1 MSHWTRG
8 LATTAITLG
17 LLAAPAAAQVVD
29 QSDNTAYGST
39 SGEFL
44 LLGAGARGM
53 ALGNAFDALANDVT
67 ALYHNPAGL
76 ALMERPA
83 AMVSTY
89 SYVSDTRYS
98 WVGIGLPMGGGARAI
113 GLSLGSFGFSDQP
126 VYTPENPE
134 GDGTVYSVTQTFLT
148 ATYSQN
154 FSDRFSAGFNFK
166 VIEDKLGAV
175 KATGFSLDLGT
186 NFHAMLGERPIRAA
200 FVIHNLGST
209 LRHTG
214 QALDVAVVREP
225 PLGTVDVPQ
234 EPAAAQLQTKDF
246 GLPVIFRVSA
256 ALDLLSTTYNS
267 ITLLGEFSQPN
278 NTKPGAGMGLEWAMS
293 NLGNSGFALAARGSY
308 TIQPDNSETEF
319 DLSGAGFESGQSN
332 GSFTGDGLAVGGGLG
347 YVRGNLRLGVDY
359 AWKNLGALGGTNV
372 FSLTVGW

>member
-29 QSDNTAYGST
+29 RSDNTAYGT
-39 SGEFL
+39 TAGEFL

-53 ALGNAFDALANDVT
+53 ALGGAFEALANDVT
-67 ALYHNPAGL
+67 ALYHNPAGV

-89 SYVSDTRYS
+89 SYIADTRYA
-98 WVGIGLPMGGGARAI
+98 WAGIALPMGGGARAI
-113 GLSLGSFGFSDQP
+113 GLSLGSFGFGEQP
-126 VYTPENPE
+126 VYTPENPD
-134 GDGTVYSVTQTFLT
+134 GDGTVYSVRQTFLS

-154 FSDRFSAGFNFK
+154 FSDRFSAGLTFK
-166 VIEDKLGAV
+166 VIEDKLGLV
-175 KATGFSLDLGT
+175 KANGFALDLGT
-186 NFHAMLGERPIRAA
+186 SFHAMLGERPIRAA

-214 QALDVAVVREP
+214 EGLSAGVIREP

-234 EPAAAQLQTKDF
+234 EPASAQLSTKDF
-246 GLPVIFRVSA
+246 GLPILFRVSA
-256 ALDLLSTTYNS
+256 ALDLLNTTYNAV
-267 ITLLGEFSQPN
+267 TLMGEFSQPN
-278 NTKPGAGMGLEWAMS
+278 NTKPGAGMGLEWALS
-293 NLGNSGFALAARGSY
+293 NLGNSGFSLAARGSY

-319 DLSGAGFESGQSN
+319 NLSGAGFESGQSN

-347 YVRGNLRLGVDY
+347 YVRGNLHLGVDY